1 MLSSLEGFKSVV
13 LDQLGEGVIV
23 ADADGRIVS
32 VNRAAEEIHGRSLI
46 GGAPGSYSDD
56 YQLLTMDDAPHPPE
70 ELPLARAVLRGEDVI
85 DAPWKIRR
93 PDGTIVIAVGTARP
107 VRNAE
112 GIQIGSVLTLRDE
125 TSRVNAEQAL
135 LQALEMKELLLFEV
149 NHRVRNSLQIVAS
162 LVALPMKRIDDE
174 IARETLSLTRQRIE
188 VITAA
193 HRSLYELGT
202 HDHVDCAQL
211 LPELC
216 STVVQTYS
224 VDDHIRLTC
233 HTSGEIVL
241 PVSKAVSVCLAV
253 TELVTNACKYAF
265 ATRDCGAINVTLQS
279 KGDAVRIEVEDDGVG
294 MPAPD
299 PSPKKSGIGTILV
312 DSLAQSVG
320 AVVKVETG
328 ANGTKYVITFNR
340 PPAERDFSSALIA
353 KRRSAAS

>member
-1 MLSSLEGFKSVV
+1 MLSSLESFKSVV

-23 ADADGRIVS
+23 ADADGRIIS

-46 GGAPGSYSDD
+46 GGAPESYSDD

-70 ELPLARAVLRGEDVI
+70 ELPLARAVLRGEDVV

-93 PDGTIVIAVGTARP
+93 PDGTVVIAVGTARP
-107 VRNAE
+107 VRNTE
-112 GIQIGSVLTLRDE
+112 GVQIGSVLTLRDE

-188 VITAA
+188 VITAT

-202 HDHVDCAQL
+202 HDHVDCALL

-216 STVVQTYS
+216 ATVVQTYS
-224 VDDHIRLTC
+224 IDDNIRLTC

-265 ATRDCGAINVTLQS
+265 ATRQCGAINVTLES

-294 MPAPD
+294 MSAPD
-299 PSPKKSGIGTILV
+299 PRHKKPGIGTILV
-312 DSLAQSVG
+312 DSLTQSVG
-320 AVVKVETG
+320 ADVKLETG
-328 ANGTKYVITFNR
+328 ADGTKYVITFNR
-340 PPAERDFSSALIA
+340 PTVEHDFSSALIA
-353 KRRSAAS
+353 KRRKAAS

>member
-23 ADADGRIVS
+23 ADAEGRIIS
-32 VNRAAEEIHGRSLI
+32 VNRAAEEIHGRSLL
-46 GGAPGSYSDD
+46 GAVPDSYSDD
-56 YQLLTMDDAPHPPE
+56 YQLLTMEDAPHPPD
-70 ELPLARAVLRGEDVI
+70 ELPLARAVMRGEDVI
-85 DAPWKIRR
+85 DAPWKILR

-107 VRNAE
+107 VRNTD

-162 LVALPMKRIDDE
+162 LVALPMNRIDDE

-188 VITAA
+188 VITAT

-202 HDHVDCAQL
+202 HDHVDCASL
-211 LPELC
+211 LPDLC
-216 STVVQTYS
+216 AAVVQTYS
-224 VDDHIRLTC
+224 INDHIRMIC
-233 HTSGEIVL
+233 ESEGEIVL

-265 ATRDCGAINVTLQS
+265 TGRDEGTIRVVFGST
-279 KGDAVRIEVEDDGVG
+279 GDSVRIEVEDDGVG
-294 MPAPD
+294 MPERAPHT
-299 PSPKKSGIGTILV
+299 KHSGIGTILV
-312 DSLAQSVG
+312 ESLTQSVG
-320 AVVKVETG
+320 AAVTIKTG
-328 ANGTKYVITFNR
+328 AGGTKYIIVFNR
-340 PPAERDFSSALIA
+340 PPVERDFSSNLIA
-353 KRRSAAS
+353 KRRKAAS

>member
-1 MLSSLEGFKSVV
+1 MSSLEGFKSVV

-70 ELPLARAVLRGEDVI
+70 ELPLARAVLRGEDVV

-353 KRRSAAS
+353 KRRNAAS

>member
-56 YQLLTMDDAPHPPE
+56 YQLLTMDDDPHPPE
-70 ELPLARAVLRGEDVI
+70 ELPLARAVLRGEDVV

-353 KRRSAAS
+353 KRRNAAS

>member
-13 LDQLGEGVIV
+13 LDQLGEGVII
-23 ADADGRIVS
+23 ADADGRIIS
-32 VNRAAEEIHGRSLI
+32 VNRAAEEIHGRALI
-46 GGAPGSYSDD
+46 GGVPDSYSDD
-56 YQLLTMDDAPHPPE
+56 YQLLTMDDAPHPPD
-70 ELPLARAVLRGEDVI
+70 ELPLARAVMRGEDVV
-85 DAPWKIRR
+85 DVPWKIRR
-93 PDGTIVIAVGTARP
+93 PDGTVVIAVGTARP
-107 VRNAE
+107 VRDAE
-112 GIQIGSVLTLRDE
+112 GVQVGAVLTLRDE

-162 LVALPMKRIDDE
+162 LVALPMKRINDD

-216 STVVQTYS
+216 ATVVQTYCI
-224 VDDHIRLTC
+224 DDHIQLTC
-233 HTSGEIVL
+233 QTDGEIVL

-265 ATRDCGAINVTLQS
+265 EERDEGAINVMLES
-279 KGDAVRIEVEDDGVG
+279 DGDTVRIEVEDDGVG

-299 PSPKKSGIGTILV
+299 PRPKKGGIGTILV
-312 DSLAQSVG
+312 DSLTQSVG
-320 AVVKVETG
+320 AGVKLETG
-328 ANGTKYVITFNR
+328 ADGTKYIITFNR

-353 KRRSAAS
+353 KRRKAAP

>member
-23 ADADGRIVS
+23 ADADGRIIS
-32 VNRAAEEIHGRSLI
+32 VNRAAEEIHGRSLL
-46 GGAPGSYSDD
+46 GAVPDSYSDD
-56 YQLLTMDDAPHPPE
+56 YQLLTMEDAPHPPN
-70 ELPLARAVLRGEDVI
+70 ELPLARAVMRGEDVI
-85 DAPWKIRR
+85 DAPWKILR

-107 VRNAE
+107 VRNTD

-188 VITAA
+188 VITAT

-202 HDHVDCAQL
+202 HDHVDCARL
-211 LPELC
+211 LPDLC
-216 STVVQTYS
+216 ASVIQTYS
-224 VDDHIRLTC
+224 INDHIRMIC
-233 HTSGEIVL
+233 ASEGEIVL

-265 ATRDCGAINVTLQS
+265 TGRDVGTIRVVFSST
-279 KGDAVRIEVEDDGVG
+279 GDSVRIEVEDDGVG
-294 MPAPD
+294 MPERAPQT
-299 PSPKKSGIGTILV
+299 KHSGIGTILV
-312 DSLAQSVG
+312 ESLTQSVG
-320 AVVKVETG
+320 AAVTIKTG
-328 ANGTKYVITFNR
+328 SGGTKYTIAFNR
-340 PPAERDFSSALIA
+340 PPVERDFSSNLIA
-353 KRRSAAS
+353 KRRKAAS

>member
-70 ELPLARAVLRGEDVI
+70 ELPLARAVLRGEDVV

>member
-1 MLSSLEGFKSVV
+1 MLSSLESFKSVV

-23 ADADGRIVS
+23 ADADGRIIS

-46 GGAPGSYSDD
+46 GGAPESYSDD

-85 DAPWKIRR
+85 DAAWKIIR
-93 PDGTIVIAVGTARP
+93 PDGTVVIAVGTARP
-107 VRNAE
+107 VRNTE
-112 GIQIGSVLTLRDE
+112 GVQIGSVLTLRDE

-174 IARETLSLTRQRIE
+174 VARETLSLTRQRIE
-188 VITAA
+188 VITAT

-202 HDHVDCAQL
+202 HDHVDCAKL
-211 LPELC
+211 LPDLC
-216 STVVQTYS
+216 AAVVQTYS
-224 VDDHIRLTC
+224 INDHILLTC
-233 HTSGEIVL
+233 ESQGEIVL

-265 ATRDCGAINVTLQS
+265 TEREHGAIHVVLESN
-279 KGDAVRIEVEDDGVG
+279 GDIVCIEVEDDGVG
-294 MPAPD
+294 MSEPVPQRK
-299 PSPKKSGIGTILV
+299 PSGIGTILV
-312 DSLAQSVG
+312 ESLAQSVG
-320 AVVKVETG
+320 ASVTIKTG
-328 ANGTKYVITFNR
+328 ASGTKYVITFNR
-340 PPAERDFSSALIA
+340 PTVEHDFSSALIA
-353 KRRSAAS
+353 KRRKAAS